1 MIFKDKSCCF
11 FIIEIRGNQ
20 KQRKEEIALERRRRP
35 AKSQYLNRVITYMRE
50 HLQENLTLTQ
60 IAREAG
66 LSESYLN
73 AVFKECVKCAP
84 MDYYIN
90 MKMDK
95 ACYLLCNTDMHIYQV
110 AQYLGYDNQYYFSRA
125 FKKVLGVPPKK
136 YKEMPRIPSA
146 PMQVSC

>member
-1 MIFKDKSCCF
+1 M
-11 FIIEIRGNQ
+11 
-20 KQRKEEIALERRRRP
+20 ERRCRT
-35 AKSQYLNRVITYMRE
+35 AKSQYLNRVITYMRD
-50 HLQENLTLTQ
+50 HLQENLTLTR

-125 FKKVLGVPPKK
+125 FKKGLGVPPKK
-136 YKEMPRIPSA
+136 YKEMPRIPAA

>member
-1 MIFKDKSCCF
+1 M
-11 FIIEIRGNQ
+11 
-20 KQRKEEIALERRRRP
+20 ERRCRT
-35 AKSQYLNRVITYMRE
+35 AKSQYLNRVITYMKD
-50 HLQENLTLTQ
+50 HLQENLTLTR

-73 AVFKECVKCAP
+73 AVFKECVKRAP

-90 MKMDK
+90 MKMEQ

>member
-1 MIFKDKSCCF
+1 M
-11 FIIEIRGNQ
+11 
-20 KQRKEEIALERRRRP
+20 ERRCRT
-35 AKSQYLNRVITYMRE
+35 AKSQYLNRVITYMKD
-50 HLQENLTLTQ
+50 HLQENLTLTR

-73 AVFKECVKCAP
+73 AVFKECAP

-90 MKMDK
+90 MKMEQ

>member
-1 MIFKDKSCCF
+1 M
-11 FIIEIRGNQ
+11 
-20 KQRKEEIALERRRRP
+20 ERRCRT
-35 AKSQYLNRVITYMRE
+35 AKSQYLNRVITYMKD
-50 HLQENLTLTQ
+50 HLQENLTLTRS
-60 IAREAG
+60 AREAG

-95 ACYLLCNTDMHIYQV
+95 ACSLLCNTDMHIYQV

-136 YKEMPRIPSA
+136 YKEMPRIPAA

>member
-1 MIFKDKSCCF
+1 M
-11 FIIEIRGNQ
+11 
-20 KQRKEEIALERRRRP
+20 ERRCRT
-35 AKSQYLNRVITYMRE
+35 AKSQYLNRVITYMKD
-50 HLQENLTLTQ
+50 HLQENLTLTR

-84 MDYYIN
+84 MDDYIN
-90 MKMDK
+90 MKMEQ

-136 YKEMPRIPSA
+136 YKEMPRIPAA

>member
-1 MIFKDKSCCF
+1 M
-11 FIIEIRGNQ
+11 
-20 KQRKEEIALERRRRP
+20 ERRCRT
-35 AKSQYLNRVITYMRE
+35 AKSQYLNRVITYMRD
-50 HLQENLTLTQ
+50 HLQENLTLTR

-66 LSESYLN
+66 LSTSSLN

-90 MKMDK
+90 MKMEQ

>member
-1 MIFKDKSCCF
+1 M
-11 FIIEIRGNQ
+11 
-20 KQRKEEIALERRRRP
+20 ERRCRTT
-35 AKSQYLNRVITYMRE
+35 KSQYLNRVITYMKD
-50 HLQENLTLTQ
+50 HLQENLTLTR

>member
-1 MIFKDKSCCF
+1 M
-11 FIIEIRGNQ
+11 
-20 KQRKEEIALERRRRP
+20 ERRCRT
-35 AKSQYLNRVITYMRE
+35 AKSQYLNRVITYMRD
-50 HLQENLTLTQ
+50 HLQENLTLTR

-125 FKKVLGVPPKK
+125 FKKVLRVPPKK
-136 YKEMPRIPSA
+136 YKEMPRIPAA

>member
-1 MIFKDKSCCF
+1 M
-11 FIIEIRGNQ
+11 
-20 KQRKEEIALERRRRP
+20 ERRCRT
-35 AKSQYLNRVITYMRE
+35 AKSQYLNRVITYMRDQ
-50 HLQENLTLTQ
+50 LQENLTLTR

-136 YKEMPRIPSA
+136 YKEMPRIPAA

>member
-1 MIFKDKSCCF
+1 M
-11 FIIEIRGNQ
+11 
-20 KQRKEEIALERRRRP
+20 ERRRRP

-73 AVFKECVKCAP
+73 AVFKECIKCAP
-84 MDYYIN
+84 MDYCIN
-90 MKMDK
+90 MKMEQ
-95 ACYLLCNTDMHIYQV
+95 ACYLLCNTDLHIYQV
-110 AQYLGYDNQYYFSRA
+110 AQHLGYENQYYFSRA

-136 YKEMPRIPSA
+136 YKEMPGIPAVS
-146 PMQVSC
+146 MQVSC

>member
-1 MIFKDKSCCF
+1 MQDSKEPISESCD
-11 FIIEIRGNQ
+11 
-20 KQRKEEIALERRRRP
+20 
-35 AKSQYLNRVITYMRE
+35 
-50 HLQENLTLTQ
+50 NLY
-60 IAREAG
+60 EGSSAG
-66 LSESYLN
+66 ESDTDPDCKGSRLSESYLN

-136 YKEMPRIPSA
+136 YKEMPRIPAA

>member
-1 MIFKDKSCCF
+1 M
-11 FIIEIRGNQ
+11 
-20 KQRKEEIALERRRRP
+20 ERRCRT
-35 AKSQYLNRVITYMRE
+35 AKSQYLNRVITYMRD
-50 HLQENLTLTQ
+50 HLQENLTLTR

-125 FKKVLGVPPKK
+125 FKKVLGVHPKK
-136 YKEMPRIPSA
+136 YKEMPRIPAA

>member
-1 MIFKDKSCCF
+1 M
-11 FIIEIRGNQ
+11 
-20 KQRKEEIALERRRRP
+20 ERRRRP

-73 AVFKECVKCAP
+73 AVFKECIKCAP

-90 MKMDK
+90 MKMEQ
-95 ACYLLCNTDMHIYQV
+95 ACYLLCNTDLHIYQV
-110 AQYLGYDNQYYFSRA
+110 AQHLGYENQYYFQGPLRRYWEC
-125 FKKVLGVPPKK
+125 L
-136 YKEMPRIPSA
+136 PRSIRKCPGYRQFPCRFPA
-146 PMQVSC
+146 EDRC

>member
-1 MIFKDKSCCF
+1 M
-11 FIIEIRGNQ
+11 
-20 KQRKEEIALERRRRP
+20 ERRCRT
-35 AKSQYLNRVITYMRE
+35 AKSQYLNRVITYMRD
-50 HLQENLTLTQ
+50 HLQENLTLTR

-73 AVFKECVKCAP
+73 AVFKECFKCAP

-136 YKEMPRIPSA
+136 YKEMPRIPAA

>member
-1 MIFKDKSCCF
+1 M
-11 FIIEIRGNQ
+11 
-20 KQRKEEIALERRRRP
+20 ERRCRT
-35 AKSQYLNRVITYMRE
+35 AKSQYLNRVITYMRD
-50 HLQENLTLTQ
+50 HLQENLTLTR

-95 ACYLLCNTDMHIYQV
+95 ACYLLCNTDMLIYQV